1 MQTHVHSGALFG
13 IDALPPDALVSAVH
27 EETEGNPFF
36 VTEVV
41 RLLASDGRLERA
53 DDVRSWTFAIPQGV
67 REVLGRRLDR
77 LSPDCNQV
85 LTMASVIGRE
95 FSLESLGRVSNVPR
109 VRLLTL
115 LEEAVDARV
124 IDPIAP
130 VAGRFSFAH
139 RLVRETLYDELT
151 AAHRI
156 TLHRRV
162 GEVIESL
169 HAAELEP
176 HLAALAYHFFEASL
190 ADGDVGKAIDY
201 ARRAGDCVCMSARL
215 RSAASRRNRSSGIA
229 DQLGDAPGSWAG
241 SRAGEPCGCEEGET

>member
-109 VRLLTL
+109 VRL
-115 LEEAVDARV
+115 
-124 IDPIAP
+124 
-130 VAGRFSFAH
+130 
-139 RLVRETLYDELT
+139 
-151 AAHRI
+151 
-156 TLHRRV
+156 
-162 GEVIESL
+162 
-169 HAAELEP
+169 
-176 HLAALAYHFFEASL
+176 
-190 ADGDVGKAIDY
+190 
-201 ARRAGDCVCMSARL
+201 
-215 RSAASRRNRSSGIA
+215 
-229 DQLGDAPGSWAG
+229 
-241 SRAGEPCGCEEGET
+241 

>member
-1 MQTHVHSGALFG
+1 
-13 IDALPPDALVSAVH
+13 
-27 EETEGNPFF
+27 
-36 VTEVV
+36 
-41 RLLASDGRLERA
+41 
-53 DDVRSWTFAIPQGV
+53 FAIPQGV
-67 REVLGRRLDR
+67 REVLGHRLDR

-85 LTMASVIGRE
+85 LSMASVIGRE
-95 FSLESLGRVSNVPR
+95 FSLESLGRVSKVPR
-109 VRLLTL
+109 VRLLAL

-130 VAGRFSFAH
+130 IAGRFSFAH
-139 RLVRETLYDELT
+139 HLVRETLYDELT

-176 HLAALAYHFFEASL
+176 HVAALAYHFFEASL

-201 ARRAGDCVCMSARL
+201 ARRAGDWARKLLAYEDAANHYERALQALDLKGAGDLVL
-215 RSAASRRNRSSGIA
+215 RGNLLLDLA
-229 DQLGDAPGSWAG
+229 
-241 SRAGEPCGCEEGET
+241 E

>member
-162 GEVIESL
+162 GEVIESTL
-169 HAAELEP
+169 CIVP
-176 HLAALAYHFFEASL
+176 PY
-190 ADGDVGKAIDY
+190 GQ
-201 ARRAGDCVCMSARL
+201 RRARGFVPVGA
-215 RSAASRRNRSSGIA
+215 RSSERDQCSGIGLDV
-229 DQLGDAPGSWAG
+229 DQRGVDA
-241 SRAGEPCGCEEGET
+241 E